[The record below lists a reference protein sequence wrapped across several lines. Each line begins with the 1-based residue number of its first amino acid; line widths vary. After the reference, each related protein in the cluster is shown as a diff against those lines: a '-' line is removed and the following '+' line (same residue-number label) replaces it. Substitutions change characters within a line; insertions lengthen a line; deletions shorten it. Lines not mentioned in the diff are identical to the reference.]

1 MRISH
6 NYPPRDWS
14 MANIRG
20 LCDDVERHT
29 ESVDQMDLL
38 VSVLAHLVKDSQHR
52 ATPDQK
58 WRWEYEIHAPD
69 LSLLAD
75 TFQLL
80 ADYVGECDRQ
90 KEFDSQKVMTTLET
104 LHDCLAKKTLKAV
117 GRA

>member
-1 MRISH
+1 MS
-6 NYPPRDWS
+6 YPPRFS
-14 MANIRG
+14 MASIRE
-20 LCDDVERHT
+20 LCDDVERNT

-38 VSVLAHLVKDSQHR
+38 VSILAHLVKDSQHR
-52 ATPDQK
+52 ASPDQK

-80 ADYVGECDRQ
+80 ATECSSL
-90 KEFDSQKVMTTLET
+90 DSAKVMTTIET
-104 LHDCLAKKTLKAV
+104 LHDCLAKKTIKAV